1 MIIEMRMP
9 PQGSG
14 IRISVVGMG
23 SGQRLGE
30 KERSIVRLI
39 AIMAPNVI
47 MYYDLAGGPSPEIVK
62 MMLTVAPAAIAFMG
76 ELPDMPALSSG
87 PVHEPDMAAMAA
99 IAMTSSAAFTA

>member
-1 MIIEMRMP
+1 MD
-9 PQGSG
+9 SG
-14 IRISVVGMG
+14 IRIFVACMG
-23 SGQRLGE
+23 WGGQRLGE
-30 KERSIVRLI
+30 KDRSIVRLI

-47 MYYDLAGGPSPEIVK
+47 

-99 IAMTSSAAFTA
+99 IATISSAAFTAAISRL

>member
-47 MYYDLAGGPSPEIVK
+47 

-99 IAMTSSAAFTA
+99 IAMTSSAAFTAIISRL

>member
-9 PQGSG
+9 PQGGG

-47 MYYDLAGGPSPEIVK
+47 M
-62 MMLTVAPAAIAFMG
+62 MLTVAPPEHILYGSDYPYMSDGVLFGNLQRMREQFAADK
-76 ELPDMPALSSG
+76 ELSPYLEQFFSENARNL
-87 PVHEPDMAAMAA
+87 
-99 IAMTSSAAFTA
+99 FNK

>member
-47 MYYDLAGGPSPEIVK
+47 M
-62 MMLTVAPAAIAFMG
+62 MLTVAPAAIAFMG

-87 PVHEPDMAAMAA
+87 PVH
-99 IAMTSSAAFTA
+99 